1 MLRAN
6 QAHCSEWS
14 RLCLPTLQAFPSP
27 CIRLTPITA
36 FQKRT
41 THTYTTQCMDT
52 NTYYIILCTL
62 TCTYRYSLMLSLY
75 ILIIVSIHTHTHT
88 PRCILPSHW
97 QDEAYFISFFCS
109 KALGDAEE
117 ENVSHK
123 SRHKFIVNG
132 LDHNVLLRCTQP
144 TYGGLFLMGT
154 VFISN

>member
-41 THTYTTQCMDT
+41 THTYTTRCMDT

-75 ILIIVSIHTHTHT
+75 ILIIVSIHTHTPPTLHPPLSLAGRSLFHLFFFAAKLWAMLRKRTSHT
-88 PRCILPSHW
+88 NPDTSSSLMVSTIMYYCDVHNRRTG
-97 QDEAYFISFFCS
+97 DFF
-109 KALGDAEE
+109 
-117 ENVSHK
+117 
-123 SRHKFIVNG
+123 
-132 LDHNVLLRCTQP
+132 
-144 TYGGLFLMGT
+144 
-154 VFISN
+154 